1 MMSQE
6 KLQQH
11 VQSLASGAPEDQVQR
26 FTAAATSFRMPYWD
40 WAQGEKGGP
49 VPDFFTTPTIP
60 VTWPNGAQEDITNPF
75 YSYRF
80 HDLIPGD
87 FDSKVY

>member
-6 KLQQH
+6 TLQQH
-11 VQSLASGAPEDQVQR
+11 IHSLALGAPADQVER
-26 FTAAATSFRMPYWD
+26 FTKAAATFRMPYWD

-60 VTWPNGAQEDITNPF
+60 VTWPDGFQEDIPNPF
-75 YSYRF
+75 FSYRF
-80 HDLIPGD
+80 HELVPGD
-87 FDSKVY
+87 FDSKV